1 MPAAAAE
8 VAVAA
13 SPSRPCRAICISAP
27 GNWSERSGPS
37 ERRGR
42 SRPQTGSVRAA
53 AKAAEAGV
61 SHRRG
66 DGQEGS
72 QDRGGGLQAGKG
84 AASKTRIWSPRGLRG
99 RGLHLAAP
107 QNLGGG
113 NRGAAKGGFPCR
125 VCQTKGTSL
134 LGRSMPL
141 SLSLSSLLWFPLS
154 LSALPFHSP
163 PPPLLSA
170 LNLFTLPASLRF
182 SSPTLL

>member
-1 MPAAAAE
+1 M
-8 VAVAA
+8 AA

-42 SRPQTGSVRAA
+42 SRPQTGSVRTA

-107 QNLGGG
+107 QNLGDGK
-113 NRGAAKGGFPCR
+113 RGAAKGGFPCR

-141 SLSLSSLLWFPLS
+141 SLSLSPLSSGFLSLYPLS
-154 LSALPFHSP
+154 LSTHPHHPFSLHSISSLSLPPSGSP
-163 PPPLLSA
+163 PPLSC
-170 LNLFTLPASLRF
+170 R
-182 SSPTLL
+182 